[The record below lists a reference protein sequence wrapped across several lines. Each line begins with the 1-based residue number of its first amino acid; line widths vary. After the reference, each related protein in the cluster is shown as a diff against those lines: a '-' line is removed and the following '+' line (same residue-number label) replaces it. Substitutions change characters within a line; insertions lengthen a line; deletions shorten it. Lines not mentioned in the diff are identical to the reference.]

1 MVRRLARWLRWIVIL
16 VVALVITAVAILLTA
31 DPETYRTFLAE
42 RASAALGRQVTLDG
56 SFDLQIALSPV
67 ITATEVHVA
76 NPPGFGPH
84 DMVRIGS
91 LEISAGL
98 IPLLGGRVEINRLLL
113 DDVQVGLIE
122 RANGSTRFAGSG
134 KVRSKM
140 PGASSDD
147 VV

>member
-67 ITATEVHVA
+67 ITATA
-76 NPPGFGPH
+76 CST
-84 DMVRIGS
+84 I
-91 LEISAGL
+91 AG
-98 IPLLGGRVEINRLLL
+98 
-113 DDVQVGLIE
+113 
-122 RANGSTRFAGSG
+122 
-134 KVRSKM
+134 
-140 PGASSDD
+140 
-147 VV
+147 